1 MPKFQVDMDQ
11 LIDQIRHL
19 DAEQLREV
27 QEEVSLRRTR
37 LSRLAVRSFQI
48 GDLVKFT
55 GRNNRVVKGV
65 VHDVKRKYIHVR
77 DTNSGTI
84 WRVPG
89 NMLVAQ

>member
-1 MPKFQVDMDQ
+1 MPRTTIDMDS

-19 DAEQLREV
+19 DADQLREV

-37 LSRLAVRSFQI
+37 LSRLAVRSFDI
-48 GDLVKFT
+48 GDTVSFV
-55 GRNNRVVKGV
+55 GRNNRTVKGV

-77 DTNSGTI
+77 DTSTNTI

-89 NMLVAQ
+89 NMLKAI